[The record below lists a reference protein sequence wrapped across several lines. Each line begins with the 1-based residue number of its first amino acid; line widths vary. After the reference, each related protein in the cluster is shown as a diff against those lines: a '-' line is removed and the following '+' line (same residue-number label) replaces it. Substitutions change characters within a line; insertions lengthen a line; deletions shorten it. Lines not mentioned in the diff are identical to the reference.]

1 MFNNDISYK
10 LLKTMLKY
18 YISVIVDIVSLLQQK
33 MSTNSSLSQFIKKT
47 ITFNYMLLMAIIRG
61 SNINKNEACKYIN
74 IYITNVFDS
83 MHAEELIT

>member
-1 MFNNDISYK
+1 
-10 LLKTMLKY
+10 MLKY

>member
-47 ITFNYMLLMAIIRG
+47 ITFNYKLLMAIIRG